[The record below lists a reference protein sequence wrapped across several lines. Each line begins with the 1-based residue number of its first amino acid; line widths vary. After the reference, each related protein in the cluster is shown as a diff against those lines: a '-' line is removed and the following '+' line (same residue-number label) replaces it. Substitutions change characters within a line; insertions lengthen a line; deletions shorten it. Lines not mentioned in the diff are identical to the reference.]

1 MTTIKT
7 PKKLIEVAL
16 PLDDIN
22 EEAALRKRKAPAGY
36 PTTLHKWWAQRPP
49 AAARAVLFAQMVN
62 DPGYETGRG
71 FTRGVNKKEAAL
83 KRERLF
89 QIIRDLV
96 KWENTNNEAVLA
108 AAREEIRN
116 SWRETC
122 AINAKH
128 PRASELFDPDKLPG
142 FYDPFAGSGAI
153 PLEAQRLGLNAYASD
168 LNPVAVLIN
177 KAMIDIPPRFA
188 GIAPVAPMPPS
199 EKQTSIPEDWPRA
212 SGLAE
217 DVRRYG
223 LWMRDQAA
231 KRIGHLYPEVEVTAA
246 MAKAR
251 PDLKPLVGSK
261 LTVVAWLW
269 ARTVRSPNPAFSDV
283 EVPLASTFLL
293 SSKAGKEAWIEPVIE
308 GRSYRFEVRMSDGRK
323 SLPEWAKN
331 GTKLARGANFRC
343 IVSDSP
349 IEQSH
354 IRAEFVAK
362 RSNARLM
369 AVAADGP
376 RGRVYLSPTSEMEEL
391 AKSAQPEWRPE
402 QAMEQRS
409 KDLVSGRG
417 YGFTHWHELYTP
429 RQLVALTTFSDL
441 VTEAKKVAQADAIRA
456 GMADDGISLE
466 AGGTAATA
474 YAEAI
479 ALYLAFAV
487 SRAADYGCAVATWR
501 PKDNAMRSG
510 LAKQAIPMNWDF
522 AEGNPFGKSSAGI
535 GECANVVSKVL
546 AASLAPTASVPGNA
560 IQRNAAGP
568 FPADWSTM
576 PVISTDPP
584 YYDNIAYADLADFF
598 YVSLRRT
605 VRGIFPS
612 LFATLAVPKAEELIA
627 SNYRHGGKKEAEQ
640 FFLNGMTEAMHGIA
654 TAAHPAYPITIY
666 YAFKQSETKDVGT
679 ASTGWETF
687 LAAVLK
693 SGLSISGTWPVQ
705 TEGDNRQ
712 VGVGNNALA
721 SSIILVCH
729 RRPHDAPTCSRKEF
743 VRELKEELAEAIEA
757 MLGGEGGSS
766 PIAPVDLA
774 QASIGPGM
782 AVFSRY
788 AAVLEANGEPMT
800 VHTALTLINKQVD
813 DVLGGENFDA
823 DTNFCLGWFQE
834 VGWSV
839 GDYGKASV
847 LATAKATSVDGVASS
862 GVIDAKA
869 GKVKLVRP
877 ADYPADWDPKD
888 DNRTP
893 VWEALHQL
901 IRALT
906 VEGESAA
913 GRLLANMPERVGD
926 IRRLAFWLYTLCERK
941 GWAEDARAYNEL
953 VMAWSGIEQAAG
965 DVGVLGSQAKL
976 DI

>member
-1 MTTIKT
+1 MSPIKV

-62 DPGYETGRG
+62 DPGYETGKG

-89 QIIRDLV
+89 NIIRELV
-96 KWENTNNEAVLA
+96 KWENTNNESVLA
-108 AAREEIRN
+108 AARQEIRN
-116 SWRETC
+116 SWIETC
-122 AINAKH
+122 ALNAKH
-128 PRASELFDPDKLPG
+128 PRASELFDPEKIPA

-153 PLEAQRLGLNAYASD
+153 PLEAQRLGLHAHASD

-177 KAMIDIPPRFA
+177 KAMIEIPPRFT
-188 GIAPVAPMPPS
+188 GITPIGPLPIS
-199 EKQTSIPEDWPRA
+199 EKQTSIPDDWPRA

-223 LWMRDQAA
+223 LWMREQAE
-231 KRIGHLYPEVEVTAA
+231 KRIGHLYPTIEVDEA
-246 MAKAR
+246 MTKDR
-251 PDLKPLVGSK
+251 PDLKPLIGAK
-261 LTVVAWLW
+261 LTVIAWLW
-269 ARTVRSPNPAFSDV
+269 ARTVRSPNPVFSNTH
-283 EVPLASTFLL
+283 VPLASTFLL
-293 SSKAGKEAWIEPVIE
+293 SSKVGKEAWIEPVVN
-308 GRSYRFEVRMSDGRK
+308 GSDYRFEVRVSDGH
-323 SLPEWAKN
+323 SIPPDWVKN

-362 RSNARLM
+362 RADARLM

-376 RGRVYLSPTSEMEEL
+376 RGRVYLNPSAEMERL
-391 AKSAQPEWRPE
+391 ARSAQPEWRPE

-429 RQLVALTTFSDL
+429 RQLLALGTFFDL
-441 VTEAKKVAQADAIRA
+441 VDEVKDAVRADAVRA
-456 GMADDGISLE
+456 GMPGDGIALE
-466 AGGTAATA
+466 AGGSGATA

-479 ALYLAFAV
+479 ALYLAFAA

-510 LAKQAIPMNWDF
+510 MAKQAIPMNWDY
-522 AEGNPFGKSSAGI
+522 AEANPFGKSSAGI
-535 GECANVVSKVL
+535 GECASVVSKVI
-546 AASLAPTASVPGNA
+546 AASLAPSDSSTGRA

-568 FPADWSTM
+568 LPSEWAEL

-584 YYDNIAYADLADFF
+584 YYDNIGYADLADFF
-598 YVSLRRT
+598 YVCLRRT
-605 VRGIFPS
+605 MRSTYPS

-640 FFLNGMTEAMHGIA
+640 FFLTGMTEAMRSISA
-654 TAAHPAYPITIY
+654 AAHPAYPITIY

-687 LAAVLK
+687 LGAVLK

-729 RRPHDAPTCSRKEF
+729 RRPEDAPTCSRKDL
-743 VRELKEELAEAIEA
+743 VRELKEQLTEAIEA
-757 MLGGEGGSS
+757 MLGGEGGST

-782 AVFSRY
+782 AVFSKY
-788 AAVLEANGEPMT
+788 AAVLEANGEAMS

-813 DVLGGENFDA
+813 EVLGGENFDA

-834 VGWSV
+834 VGWST

-862 GVIDAKA
+862 GVIDAKG

-906 VEGESAA
+906 ADGEGAA
-913 GRLLANMPERVGD
+913 GRLLANMPERVSD

-941 GWAEDARAYNEL
+941 GWADDARAYNEL
-953 VMAWSGIEQAAG
+953 VTAWSGIEQAAG
-965 DVGVLGSQAKL
+965 EAGVLGSQAKL